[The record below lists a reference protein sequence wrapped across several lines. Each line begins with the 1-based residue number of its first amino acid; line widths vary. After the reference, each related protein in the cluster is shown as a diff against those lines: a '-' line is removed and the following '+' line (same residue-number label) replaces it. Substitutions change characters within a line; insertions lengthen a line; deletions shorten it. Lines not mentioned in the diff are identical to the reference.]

1 MAKGMNEEFENEL
14 GEGLNNSMEPS
25 SLRRG
30 IEEFLYECQT
40 LVAMNDALT
49 VMFYYI
55 RTYEWEGTY
64 YLHLQVIRYDSPLL
78 LLEEL

>member
-25 SLRRG
+25 SLRRVNCMN
-30 IEEFLYECQT
+30 LYERQT
-40 LVAMNDALT
+40 VVAMNDALT

-64 YLHLQVIRYDSPLL
+64 YLHLRVIRYDSPLL
-78 LLEEL
+78 HPEL